1 MKCCSSGLFFYW
13 EWWEEGNKWGN
24 HTGAAQ
30 TLMCSS
36 LVAMWFYCCWM
47 QKGQSKASLKWGINR
62 RAHCSAQGES
72 ARQWSPNLFPSRSLF
87 SPITDL
93 ISIKSTLAAAACPPP
108 HTVRYTHTNRLWAS
122 CFWADFLHTCGNIGI
137 PNKHESIQISATMQ
151 RSSRILSFIHSYQF
165 PITNPG
171 IKMVIKGVC
180 IFF

>member
-13 EWWEEGNKWGN
+13 EWWEEENKWGN

-36 LVAMWFYCCWM
+36 LVGMWFYCCWM

-108 HTVRYTHTNRLWAS
+108 HTVCNTHIQTGYW
-122 CFWADFLHTCGNIGI
+122 LHAFGQTFFVHVGI
-137 PNKHESIQISATMQ
+137 SLFQISTSHFRSVQ
-151 RSSRILSFIHSYQF
+151 RSSRMLSFIYSYPF
-165 PITNPG
+165 SITNPG